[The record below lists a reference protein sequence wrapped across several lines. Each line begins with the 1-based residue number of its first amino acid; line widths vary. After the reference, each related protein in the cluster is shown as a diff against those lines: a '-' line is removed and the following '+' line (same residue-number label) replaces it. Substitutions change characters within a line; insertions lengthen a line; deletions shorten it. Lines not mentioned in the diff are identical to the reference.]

1 MLRQVIGSIR
11 ESLIRWGDAA
21 GVAPRLAASAVR
33 RGILPLGFSTLAT
46 LRREGLSD
54 LHWKVLGDSLVR
66 FFRESGPVLTKLGQ
80 LLAVR
85 NDLLPQAVCA
95 RLEAL
100 YTGQPAM
107 PKRQLRRVL
116 KQAYPSGSPFAEFHA
131 RPIAVGSIGQVH
143 RARLPDGSPVIVKV
157 IRPGMARAIRR
168 DLNAARVFTKLFFML
183 FRRDRKSTRLMVSRA
198 LEDLAQAL
206 ELESNLEHEAE
217 TVEDFRKRLARNPNV
232 YVPICYRDWSR
243 RDILVLEELTGKP
256 LSLVREQSK
265 EHPDVSKRTAHLA
278 LKEILSQIFEE
289 GRFHADP
296 HGGNL
301 LLLED
306 GRLGLI
312 DLGLTGELGLHERR
326 HIARAAKAFLSRD
339 ADAAIRALLE
349 FGSISPDFDLESFKT
364 DVKEV
369 LRENKDDILAHATGR
384 TAKRKNGTF
393 RLGELV
399 NELIRVAGR
408 HGIYLPP
415 STTLLIKTVVTI
427 EGVARSLDPE
437 LNLVVTAVPII
448 LKSLTPRFLRW
459 SYWTGSG

>member
-1 MLRQVIGSIR
+1 
-11 ESLIRWGDAA
+11 
-21 GVAPRLAASAVR
+21 
-33 RGILPLGFSTLAT
+33 
-46 LRREGLSD
+46 
-54 LHWKVLGDSLVR
+54 
-66 FFRESGPVLTKLGQ
+66 
-80 LLAVR
+80 
-85 NDLLPQAVCA
+85 
-95 RLEAL
+95 
-100 YTGQPAM
+100 
-107 PKRQLRRVL
+107 
-116 KQAYPSGSPFAEFHA
+116 
-131 RPIAVGSIGQVH
+131 
-143 RARLPDGSPVIVKV
+143 
-157 IRPGMARAIRR
+157 
-168 DLNAARVFTKLFFML
+168 
-183 FRRDRKSTRLMVSRA
+183 
-198 LEDLAQAL
+198 
-206 ELESNLEHEAE
+206 
-217 TVEDFRKRLARNPNV
+217 
-232 YVPICYRDWSR
+232 
-243 RDILVLEELTGKP
+243 
-256 LSLVREQSK
+256 
-265 EHPDVSKRTAHLA
+265 
-278 LKEILSQIFEE
+278 
-289 GRFHADP
+289 
-296 HGGNL
+296 
-301 LLLED
+301 
-306 GRLGLI
+306 
-312 DLGLTGELGLHERR
+312 GELGLHERR